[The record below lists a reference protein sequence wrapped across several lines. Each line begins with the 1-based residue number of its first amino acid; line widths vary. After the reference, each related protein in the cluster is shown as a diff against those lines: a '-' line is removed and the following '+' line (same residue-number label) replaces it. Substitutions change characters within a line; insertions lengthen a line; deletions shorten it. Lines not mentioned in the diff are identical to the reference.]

1 MEQLSTAVQPVN
13 TWHSADSSIA
23 PDGGDVTG
31 RRPRARGH
39 RDDRSPRGDIPT
51 YIHRNMVVSHIIHT
65 GMSRPERSNGP
76 SYSWTTRRPSLHG
89 HGATRAL
96 PHHHAHHRVS
106 GAAFGILM
114 YGNSVW

>member
-13 TWHSADSSIA
+13 TWHSARSRR
-23 PDGGDVTG
+23 TG
-31 RRPRARGH
+31 RRRHGPAAACAGH

>member
-13 TWHSADSSIA
+13 TWHSARSRRTVATSRA
-23 PDGGDVTG
+23 GGRVRG
-31 RRPRARGH
+31 SPRI
-39 RDDRSPRGDIPT
+39 DRSPRGDIPT